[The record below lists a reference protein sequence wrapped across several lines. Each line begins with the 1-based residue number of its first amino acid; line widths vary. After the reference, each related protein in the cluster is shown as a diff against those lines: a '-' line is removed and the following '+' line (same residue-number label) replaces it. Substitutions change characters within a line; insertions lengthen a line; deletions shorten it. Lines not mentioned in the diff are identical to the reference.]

1 MNDYMTY
8 KNIDIDFGDV
18 DYMGE
23 YRIDNILDEFARI
36 ATINATEYGFWND
49 TIAKTYGWVVAK
61 QSLYLDEPIH
71 YKDVIELSTTFS
83 HSTFV
88 TFPRYYF
95 IHKNNKQIAF
105 GTSIWTLI
113 DIAKRCIVAPKRIG
127 IHVPQSENLLSLDS
141 PKNIQVDIPLEHIQT
156 RQVLYSDVDTNQH
169 MNNVRYLE
177 WALDLVDYHIHE
189 KYFINELHILYKK
202 EIRPLTPVEL
212 YMGNDGLRYIVEGKN
227 SDDEQF
233 FLIEILFKER

>member
-1 MNDYMTY
+1 MNNYMTY

-23 YRIDNILDEFARI
+23 YRINNILDEFARI
-36 ATINATEYGFWND
+36 ATINASEYGFWND
-49 TIAKTYGWVVAK
+49 DMAKTYGWVVAK
-61 QSLYLDEPIH
+61 QSLYLNEPIK
-71 YKDVIELSTTFS
+71 YKDMIELSTTFS

-95 IHKNNKQIAF
+95 INRNGKQIAF

-113 DIAKRCIVAPKRIG
+113 DIQNRRIVAPKRIG
-127 IHVPQSENLLSLDS
+127 IHVPQNENLLSLDL
-141 PKNIQVDIPLEHIQT
+141 PKNIQVDIPLKHIQT

-177 WALDLVDYHIHE
+177 WTLDLIDYHIHDQ
-189 KYFINELHILYKK
+189 YFICELHILYKK

-212 YMGNDGLRYIVEGKN
+212 YMGNDGLRYIIEGK
-227 SDDEQF
+227 SEEDEQF